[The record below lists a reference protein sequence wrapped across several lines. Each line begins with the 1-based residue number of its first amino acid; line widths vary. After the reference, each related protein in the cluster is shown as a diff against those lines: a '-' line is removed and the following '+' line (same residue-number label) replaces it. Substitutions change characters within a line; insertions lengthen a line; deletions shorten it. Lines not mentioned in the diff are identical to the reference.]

1 MKHLWPQP
9 LSGFRDTV
17 IEHPAGALRKQD
29 ETGQLDSRAWA
40 GVHHLLGSRSRKAP
54 PEAL

>member
-9 LSGFRDTV
+9 LSRCRDTV

-29 ETGQLDSRAWA
+29 EMGQLDRRAWA

-54 PEAL
+54 PEAF